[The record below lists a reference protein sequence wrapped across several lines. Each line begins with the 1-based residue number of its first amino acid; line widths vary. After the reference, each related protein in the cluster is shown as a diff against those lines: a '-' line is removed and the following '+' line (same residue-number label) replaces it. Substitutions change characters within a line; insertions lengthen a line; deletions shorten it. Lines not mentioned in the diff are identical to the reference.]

1 MFFERVINP
10 LPAPA
15 ARDLSDYQNYAVKLN
30 TSGEI
35 DYYDSSAAAAHAC
48 GVLVNKPAAEVGAE
62 CEMARI
68 GDIVLMV
75 VNGNVGAIAIGD
87 PIGSNSE
94 YKGVKVSGDDA
105 FYFATA
111 LAASTEDGDLIPVEI
126 CGPCYISGS
135 GDD

>member
-10 LPAPA
+10 LSAPA
-15 ARDLSDYQNYAVKLN
+15 VRDLSSYQNYAVKLN
-30 TSGEI
+30 TDGEI
-35 DYYDSSAAAAHAC
+35 DYYDSSAAAAHMC
-48 GVLVNKPAAEVGAE
+48 GVLVNKPAAEAGAE

-75 VNGNVGAIAIGD
+75 VNGAAGAIAIGT

-94 YKGVKVSGDDA
+94 YKGIAVSGDDA

-111 LAASTEDGDLIPVEI
+111 LAASTTDEDLIPVEI
-126 CGPCYISGS
+126 CGPSYISGS